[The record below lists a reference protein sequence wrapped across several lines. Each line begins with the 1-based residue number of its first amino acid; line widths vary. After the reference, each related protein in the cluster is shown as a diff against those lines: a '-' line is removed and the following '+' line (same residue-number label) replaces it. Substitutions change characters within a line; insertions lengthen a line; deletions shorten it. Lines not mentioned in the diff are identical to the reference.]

1 MSTAIA
7 LDLGSGQQR
16 RSRARISEHD
26 IKASGLCPRRPKAG
40 RLEPLV
46 KAFGVEVIVR
56 LRRLPTY
63 NLVAQAAAFGRA
75 GSLPGAASGGY
86 GG

>member
-7 LDLGSGQQR
+7 LDLGNGQQR
-16 RSRARISEHD
+16 RSRAMVSEHD
-26 IKASGLCPRRPKAG
+26 GGPLAG
-40 RLEPLV
+40 PLEPLV
-46 KAFGVEVIVR
+46 KAFGVEVIVTDE
-56 LRRLPTY
+56 LATY
-63 NLVAQAAAFGRA
+63 NLVAQAAASGRA